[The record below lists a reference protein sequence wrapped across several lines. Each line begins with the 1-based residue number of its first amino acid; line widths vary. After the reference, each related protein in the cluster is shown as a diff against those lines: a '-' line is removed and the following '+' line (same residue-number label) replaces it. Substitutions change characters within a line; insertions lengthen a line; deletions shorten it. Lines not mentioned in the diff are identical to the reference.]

1 MNRKV
6 FALFGVVAVLLT
18 AMAALTLSRVTPLG
32 SGIGDLKCYD
42 IKGEIDKCSVE
53 DRSPLMVSNERTPH
67 ATRLDKITAAP
78 TVSRN

>member
-32 SGIGDLKCYD
+32 SGIGDLSKA
-42 IKGEIDKCSVE
+42 KSTNAQSRIDR
-53 DRSPLMVSNERTPH
+53 RSW
-67 ATRLDKITAAP
+67 
-78 TVSRN
+78 